1 MKEWEKELII
11 YRLTPAPP
19 KENDLQKYILNYFAQ
34 KEDKYIS
41 WFLHYYER
49 TLNEKAMAIVQDYA
63 MYGHFLDIKQAYVI
77 GMLKALQDYDISRGV
92 PFVVYKEYAAMREV
106 HEYIRSMRTGF
117 TIQSYNEYLRL
128 RKAMALF
135 REYGSK
141 SDNATMEKIAEA
153 IGTSKEDATEIIR
166 CGIQNTQFVDFYRQ
180 YADEDS
186 EESREEVAHDGSS
199 EPDKLFFKL
208 EQAEAVMTAFENL
221 NYRERAMISAHLGFC
236 MECYATHFYDKDD
249 LDEDGRPI
257 RKPIPEEA
265 FIDIA
270 IDHGLASPDTADK
283 TYRKALGKIKKR
295 SSKRKIYYKTKKG
308 DNLNVTH
315 SGCRLLNN
323 TYL

>member
-11 YRLTPAPP
+11 YRLTPVPP
-19 KENDLQKYILNYFAQ
+19 KENDLQKYILNYLTQ

-77 GMLKALQDYDISRGV
+77 GMLKALQEYDPKRGV
-92 PFVVYKEYAAMREV
+92 PFIVYKEYAAMREV
-106 HEYIRSMRTGF
+106 HEYIRTMRTGF
-117 TIQSYNEYLRL
+117 TVQSYDEYLRL

-141 SDNATMEKIAEA
+141 SDNTTLEKIAEA
-153 IGTSKEDATEIIR
+153 IGTSKEGAAEIIR
-166 CGIQNTQFVDFYRQ
+166 CGIQNMQFVEYYRQ

-236 MECYATHFYDKDD
+236 MECYSTHFYDKDD

-283 TYRKALGKIKKR
+283 TYRKALGKMKKEL
-295 SSKRKIYYKTKKG
+295 KKK
-308 DNLNVTH
+308 DIL
-315 SGCRLLNN
+315 
-323 TYL
+323 